1 MRRSRRVRKHP
12 DVKELRAVVGGLV
25 CSLMNLVVGLA
36 NEVILKLDFMIFDG
50 FFGDVAWYAI
60 PCIYCAVKW

>member
-1 MRRSRRVRKHP
+1 MRLSRRVRKHP
-12 DVKELRAVVGGLV
+12 DVKELRAVAGRLV
-25 CSLMNLVVGLA
+25 CSLMILVVGLA
-36 NEVILKLDFMIFDG
+36 NDVILKLDFMIFDG